1 VVDFPATII
10 ILSRK
15 KPHDAQEN
23 HAVVIGA
30 LMDKNEAALEA
41 LPHLCKR
48 VCAMW
53 NSLEFDAYINSLVM
67 DSRDGERKG
76 LPMAVGAE
84 LLWLQNINKLRRALG
99 IQERLGISLRDAL
112 AKVQMEDE
120 ASKSKDV
127 WGVPGRAAA
136 PVRRIPKTASARPPQ
151 KVEKNLFGTI
161 FAALASKYT
170 IFLVVAALT
179 LKALWPNIK
188 VFFE

>member
-1 VVDFPATII
+1 
-10 ILSRK
+10 
-15 KPHDAQEN
+15 
-23 HAVVIGA
+23 
-30 LMDKNEAALEA
+30 
-41 LPHLCKR
+41 
-48 VCAMW
+48 MW
-53 NSLEFDAYINSLVM
+53 DSLEFDGYINSLVM

-120 ASKSKDV
+120 ASISKDV
-127 WGVPGRAAA
+127 WGAPGRGAA
-136 PVRRIPKTASARPPQ
+136 PVRRNPKTASARPSQ

-170 IFLVVAALT
+170 IFLVVAVFT